1 MIKIIS
7 FVDSFKHYEN
17 PIKEFEK
24 RLGKQVSFIK
34 LKPSKRKEI
43 NEIIDEESKELVIV
57 LEKEKWYKVL
67 LYIDSKQ
74 LTTED
79 FYKLVEDKQMQYS
92 NIIFIIWWAYWVNF
106 DLIKNNIDFKL
117 SLSPMTFPHAQ
128 AIMMLFEQIYR
139 VSCIKKGVWYHH

>member
-7 FVDSFKHYEN
+7 FVDSFKHYDS

-34 LKPSKRKEI
+34 LKPSKRKES
-43 NEIIDEESKELVIV
+43 NEIIDEESKELVNI

-74 LTTED
+74 LTTEE
-79 FYKLVEDKQMQYS
+79 FYKLVEDKQMKYS
-92 NIIFIIWWAYWVNF
+92 NIIFIIWWAYWIKY
-106 DLIKNNIDFKL
+106 DLLKNYIDLKL

-139 VSCIKKGVWYHH
+139 VSCIKKWVGYHH

>member
-7 FVDSFKHYEN
+7 FVDSFKHYDE
-17 PIKEFEK
+17 PIKEFQK
-24 RLGKQVSFIK
+24 RLWKQVNFVK
-34 LKPSKRKEI
+34 LKPSKRKESNLI
-43 NEIIDEESKELVIV
+43 VDEETKDLVKV

-74 LTTED
+74 LSTIE
-79 FYKLVEDKQMQYS
+79 FYKLVGEKQMQYS
-92 NIIFIIWWAYWVNF
+92 NIIFIIWWAYWVNY
-106 DLIKNNIDFKL
+106 DLLKNNIDLKI

-139 VSCIKKGVWYHH
+139 VSCIKKGIGYHH